1 MFRTAQLVLRETNKV
16 LGATASPR
24 FVSGFSTAS
33 NGSRRLAG
41 KVAVITGAA
50 SGIGKATAEE
60 FIRNGAKVIIAD
72 VQDELGHAVAAELGP
87 DASYTRCDVADEA
100 QVAAA
105 VDLAVERHGHL
116 DILFSNAGIEGAEPQ
131 DDMVSLDLGNF
142 DRLMAVNAR
151 AALAGIKHAARV
163 MAPRRR
169 GSIICTS
176 SAAGILP
183 LPAFAMY
190 SISKATSI
198 AIVRATAEPLAR
210 DGLRVNAISPGSIR
224 TPMLVRYL
232 GLLSETSPG
241 LSEEIKQ
248 TAMEPSDAGPTMEPV
263 EIARAALFLASDEAM
278 YVTGHNLVVDGGYS
292 VHKGA
297 DALARTSSDLNEWI
311 RRETNRVLG
320 ATTSPRFVSGFS
332 TASNGSRRLA
342 GKVAVITGT
351 ASGIGK
357 ATAEEFIRN
366 GVKVIIADV
375 QDELG
380 HAVAVELGS
389 DASYTR
395 CDVADEAQVA
405 AAVNLAVE
413 RHGHLDILF
422 SNAGIAGAEPQ
433 DDMVSLDLGNF
444 DCLMAVNARAALAGI
459 KHAARVMAPRRRGSI
474 ICTSSAAGVL
484 YLPAF
489 AMYSHLQGHL
499 HRHRARDGG
508 AAGARWPVGERHLA
522 GDIMTPMLLRYLG
535 LSPRRPPA

>member
-1 MFRTAQLVLRETNKV
+1 MHIAQLSLNCADQLIASKIKTTRLTALHKEAGCSRCYHLTSALQPTTIRSDPDQIHSAVICECVRSWRMFRTAQLVLRETKRVV
-16 LGATASPR
+16 LGATTSPR

-33 NGSRRLAG
+33 NGSQRLAG

-60 FIRNGAKVIIAD
+60 FIKNGAKVIIAD
-72 VQDELGHAVAAELGP
+72 VQDELGHTVAAELGP

-116 DILFSNAGIEGAEPQ
+116 DILFSNAGIAGAEPQ
-131 DDMVSLDLGNF
+131 DNMVTLDLGNF

-176 SAAGILP
+176 SAVGVLP

-210 DGLRVNAISPGSIR
+210 DGLRVNAISPGSIM
-224 TPMLVRYL
+224 TPMLLRYL

-248 TAMEPSDAGPTMEPV
+248 TAMERTNGIPMMEPV

-278 YVTGHNLVVDGGYS
+278 YVTGHNLVVDGGIS

-297 DALARTSSDLNEWI
+297 DAL
-311 RRETNRVLG
+311 
-320 ATTSPRFVSGFS
+320 
-332 TASNGSRRLA
+332 
-342 GKVAVITGT
+342 
-351 ASGIGK
+351 
-357 ATAEEFIRN
+357 
-366 GVKVIIADV
+366 
-375 QDELG
+375 Q
-380 HAVAVELGS
+380 
-389 DASYTR
+389 
-395 CDVADEAQVA
+395 
-405 AAVNLAVE
+405 
-413 RHGHLDILF
+413 
-422 SNAGIAGAEPQ
+422 
-433 DDMVSLDLGNF
+433 
-444 DCLMAVNARAALAGI
+444 RAA
-459 KHAARVMAPRRRGSI
+459 S
-474 ICTSSAAGVL
+474 
-484 YLPAF
+484 
-489 AMYSHLQGHL
+489 
-499 HRHRARDGG
+499 
-508 AAGARWPVGERHLA
+508 
-522 GDIMTPMLLRYLG
+522 
-535 LSPRRPPA
+535 